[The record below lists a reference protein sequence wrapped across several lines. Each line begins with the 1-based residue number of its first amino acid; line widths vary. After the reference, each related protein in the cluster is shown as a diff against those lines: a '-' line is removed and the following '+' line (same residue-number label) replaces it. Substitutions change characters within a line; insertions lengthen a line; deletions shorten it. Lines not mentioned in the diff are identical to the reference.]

1 VKLSIAKRIIFMFKT
16 CSAFS
21 IKFGVLLTTSL
32 FSLISFSSYSNE
44 VPPSFSQCIACHG
57 DKAQGNTQ
65 LKAPALAGLSAEYIT
80 RQLLNF
86 SSELRGAHNKDVFG
100 QQMLAISKLLDKKK
114 DVPALAAY
122 LESLAPIDNLQTTSG
137 DLKNGSRYYQGKC
150 GACHG
155 GQAQGNPAFKAP
167 KLSGQ
172 DVDYLR
178 LQMQNFVAGIRGNHP
193 DDKLGRQMAMMAK
206 TTAGKELEDIL
217 HYIAQQ
223 K

>member
-1 VKLSIAKRIIFMFKT
+1 MFKT

-32 FSLISFSSYSNE
+32 FSLISFSSYCNE

>member
-1 VKLSIAKRIIFMFKT
+1 MFKT

-32 FSLISFSSYSNE
+32 FSLISFSSYCNE

-178 LQMQNFVAGIRGNHP
+178 LQMQNFVAGIRGAHP